1 MGISAYGNDM
11 LMPVPDG
18 PYRVD
23 RAENF
28 MPNINHDR
36 AMPGDFTPM
45 PGPVIDFMPG
55 SGISIPGQGFQ
66 MQPQQY
72 MQVPYAQQYA
82 QQGNIN
88 DPSVYAAL
96 EALNAPAY
104 VAQPT
109 QRYGS
114 GIMDQTGGGAKGGSM
129 NSAPMV
135 QDWRIMRDQ
144 IAARTPPAVVA
155 DAASAGDS
163 SGGFGD
169 SSGGLGNVGQGVSN
183 NAANAG
189 LAMMGYPSMAPYGP
203 VVNAIGYGIAGQQA
217 DAMGAAADNLG
228 AIQAA
233 NQLGVMSVSDVNGNT
248 FSMVSPQSIAAADA
262 AAFAPTPTESL
273 MDAIAAT
280 PGGLDAVN
288 TGMAT
293 NAANQS
299 VSNDMTIGA
308 QNADM
313 GGVSTS
319 IGVGDIGQ
327 AAETGMT
334 SVNGQSV
341 SNDATIAAQDAATFG
356 TDSSGDGGSSKIVCT
371 AMNNAYGFGSFRNAI
386 WLKYSSQHLTKA
398 HEAGYHALFLP
409 LVDYGFKQ
417 GDATPNRLVRKC
429 LEHVA
434 RHRSADLRAE
444 MRGMKRDALGRAY
457 RFVLEPLCLV
467 VGKLKGY

>member
-1 MGISAYGNDM
+1 MGISFGNIRDGM
-11 LMPVPDG
+11 APD
-18 PYRVD
+18 
-23 RAENF
+23 
-28 MPNINHDR
+28 
-36 AMPGDFTPM
+36 DFRQ
-45 PGPVIDFMPG
+45 MPG

-66 MQPQQY
+66 MQPQQF

-104 VAQPT
+104 IAQPT

-169 SSGGLGNVGQGVSN
+169 SSGGTESIGQGVNN
-183 NAANAG
+183 NAADAG

-203 VVNAIGYGIAGQQA
+203 AINAIGYGIAGQQA

-299 VSNDMTIGA
+299 VSNDMTIAA

-341 SNDATIAAQDAATFG
+341 SNDATIAAQDAANFG
-356 TDSSGDGGSSKIVCT
+356 ASDGGGGSSKIICT
-371 AMNNAYGFGSFRNAI
+371 AMNHAYGFGSFRNAI
-386 WLKYSSQHLTKA
+386 WIAYADKHLTKA
-398 HEAGYHALFLP
+398 HEVGYHTLFLP
-409 LVDYGFKQ
+409 LVDFGFKR
-417 GDATPNRLVRKC
+417 GDSKPKLAVRKV
-429 LEHVA
+429 LEWGT
-434 RHRSADLRAE
+434 RHRSMDIRAE
-444 MRGMKRDALGRAY
+444 MRGAKRDRTGQAIRLV
-457 RFVLEPLCLV
+457 FEPLCLV

>member
-23 RAENF
+23 RAEDF
-28 MPNINHDR
+28 MPSINHDR
-36 AMPGDFTPM
+36 AIPGDFTPM

-104 VAQPT
+104 IAQPT

-114 GIMDQTGGGAKGGSM
+114 GITNQTGGGKGGG
-129 NSAPMV
+129 APMIK
-135 QDWRIMRDQ
+135 DWRTRLPPPV
-144 IAARTPPAVVA
+144 AAPAVMPGSGNGGSYDGGGYNPRGGTYDNSFYSGRPLGDQRAPVERMGT
-155 DAASAGDS
+155 SA
-163 SGGFGD
+163 
-169 SSGGLGNVGQGVSN
+169 L
-183 NAANAG
+183 
-189 LAMMGYPSMAPYGP
+189 
-203 VVNAIGYGIAGQQA
+203 VN
-217 DAMGAAADNLG
+217 
-228 AIQAA
+228 
-233 NQLGVMSVSDVNGNT
+233 
-248 FSMVSPQSIAAADA
+248 
-262 AAFAPTPTESL
+262 PTPVQSL
-273 MDAIAAT
+273 MATIDAT
-280 PGGLDAVN
+280 PGGAQSVN

-293 NAANQS
+293 NAAGQL
-299 VSNDMTIGA
+299 VSNDMTIAA

-356 TDSSGDGGSSKIVCT
+356 TDSGVGGDSSKIVCT

-386 WLKYSSQHLTKA
+386 WLKYASKHLTKA

>member
-1 MGISAYGNDM
+1 MGISAYGNDRP
-11 LMPVPDG
+11 MPVPDG

-23 RAENF
+23 SVENF

-36 AMPGDFTPM
+36 AIPGDFTPM

-88 DPSVYAAL
+88 DASVYAAL

-114 GIMDQTGGGAKGGSM
+114 GITNQTGVGKGGGA
-129 NSAPMV
+129 PMIK
-135 QDWRIMRDQ
+135 DWRTRLPPPV
-144 IAARTPPAVVA
+144 AAPAV
-155 DAASAGDS
+155 
-163 SGGFGD
+163 
-169 SSGGLGNVGQGVSN
+169 
-183 NAANAG
+183 
-189 LAMMGYPSMAPYGP
+189 M
-203 VVNAIGYGIAGQQA
+203 
-217 DAMGAAADNLG
+217 
-228 AIQAA
+228 
-233 NQLGVMSVSDVNGNT
+233 
-248 FSMVSPQSIAAADA
+248 
-262 AAFAPTPTESL
+262 
-273 MDAIAAT
+273 
-280 PGGLDAVN
+280 PG
-288 TGMAT
+288 
-293 NAANQS
+293 
-299 VSNDMTIGA
+299 
-308 QNADM
+308 
-313 GGVSTS
+313 
-319 IGVGDIGQ
+319 
-327 AAETGMT
+327 
-334 SVNGQSV
+334 
-341 SNDATIAAQDAATFG
+341 
-356 TDSSGDGGSSKIVCT
+356 SGDGGSYDGGGYNPGGYNPSGGAYDNSFYSGTGLGSNNAPVENMGTDTSNTQGTNANGGYGAGGYGAQDDFGGFGADTSGGGGGGDSSKIVCT

-386 WLKYSSQHLTKA
+386 WLKYASKHLTKA

>member
-1 MGISAYGNDM
+1 MGISFG
-11 LMPVPDG
+11 
-18 PYRVD
+18 
-23 RAENF
+23 
-28 MPNINHDR
+28 NINGIADQN
-36 AMPGDFTPM
+36 TP
-45 PGPVIDFMPG
+45 PPAGGGKGGGVTPMPG

-66 MQPQQY
+66 MQPQQF

-114 GIMDQTGGGAKGGSM
+114 GITNQTGGGKGGG
-129 NSAPMV
+129 APMIK
-135 QDWRIMRDQ
+135 DWRTRLPPPV
-144 IAARTPPAVVA
+144 AAPAVMPGSGDGGGSYDGGGYSNYGGGYDDSFYSGTGLGSNNAPVENMGTDTGFGGMPTMA
-155 DAASAGDS
+155 PVESMGTDTGFGGYGDS
-163 SGGFGD
+163 SGQGTNANGGYGAGGYGAADDFGGFGAD
-169 SSGGLGNVGQGVSN
+169 TSGG
-183 NAANAG
+183 
-189 LAMMGYPSMAPYGP
+189 
-203 VVNAIGYGIAGQQA
+203 
-217 DAMGAAADNLG
+217 
-228 AIQAA
+228 
-233 NQLGVMSVSDVNGNT
+233 
-248 FSMVSPQSIAAADA
+248 
-262 AAFAPTPTESL
+262 
-273 MDAIAAT
+273 
-280 PGGLDAVN
+280 GG
-288 TGMAT
+288 
-293 NAANQS
+293 
-299 VSNDMTIGA
+299 
-308 QNADM
+308 
-313 GGVSTS
+313 GG
-319 IGVGDIGQ
+319 D
-327 AAETGMT
+327 
-334 SVNGQSV
+334 
-341 SNDATIAAQDAATFG
+341 
-356 TDSSGDGGSSKIVCT
+356 SSKIVCT

-386 WLKYSSQHLTKA
+386 WLKYASKHLTKA